1 VPAGADHSAVRF
13 ARDTWTLARTASG
26 WILDESQAAA
36 PTASLRMSGEA
47 AWWLLTGASYDA
59 RQVELSGDPAVAEPL
74 LRIRGVI
81 V

>member
-1 VPAGADHSAVRF
+1 
-13 ARDTWTLARTASG
+13 
-26 WILDESQAAA
+26 
-36 PTASLRMSGEA
+36 MNGEA
-47 AWWLLTGASYDA
+47 AWRLLTGASYDA